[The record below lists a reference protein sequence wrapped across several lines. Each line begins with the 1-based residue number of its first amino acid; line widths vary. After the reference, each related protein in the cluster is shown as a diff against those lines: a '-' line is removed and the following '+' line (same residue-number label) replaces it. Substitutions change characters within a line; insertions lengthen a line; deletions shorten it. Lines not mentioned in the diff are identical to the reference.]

1 MSEKKGSLSTRLRAV
16 LGIIAFVAI
25 IYLIVQNVSVFG
37 KVMLVLLGFGAVV
50 LVHEFGHFVVAKL
63 CGVKVEAFSIFM
75 PPILFG
81 VQRTEKGLRFRVLP
95 QLFPKEDDEA
105 GEGLLSFTIGRKGTD
120 LGELSRTVSG
130 TEYRIGLIPF
140 GGFVKMLGQ
149 EDVGPV
155 KESSDPRSFA
165 NKPFIV
171 RAAVF
176 AAGVTFN
183 ALSAVIIFMIVFLVG
198 INLTPAVIGGVIP
211 NSPAARAG
219 LKTSD
224 EIIEIGG
231 KSENLDFSSIGVA
244 AALSDVNEV
253 VRLKVKHKDGS
264 IEDFALVAELLQGE
278 EMRVFGILPPMGM
291 SLTVGKLSVNDA
303 NDLYTRTGL
312 RPGDHIKSV
321 DGREVRTYWE
331 LAEAMRNTLAPEV
344 TLSAERTKKSGKV
357 EQVDARVQL
366 DLSPA
371 GGQDVKSESELGHIY
386 SMVPRLRI
394 TAVAGVPEQAAD
406 DSLLGRFKYRF
417 LALFGKAGQAEAG
430 VHPDLR
436 IGDII
441 VAIGEV
447 ENPTYKEMREIT
459 EKYEGK
465 ELEISVLRTGRGG
478 VEQTAMVTV
487 VPKRLPGSDRVL
499 IGIGVALDARHPV
512 VAKTIDVG
520 SGQAKLEIPRGA
532 MITAVDGTKVSSFYD
547 IIREIKRYS
556 GEKITIDYRLD
567 QMTAGD
573 VVLNVSS
580 DRKFIAVESAL
591 AEDIPFENLK
601 RCYKARG
608 ADLPSR
614 LVNAVVLGCEKT
626 VMFIAQSYV
635 TLKRMVGGLVSPR
648 SLMGPVGIITLSYR
662 IVAEQ
667 PLIYYVYFLGLIS
680 AVIAVFNFL
689 PLPPFDGG
697 LIVLLLVEKIK
708 GSALS
713 ERTQGVIMYAGWVL
727 VGAIFIY
734 VTFNDIVRS
743 IFG

>member
-1 MSEKKGSLSTRLRAV
+1 MSERKHSLSTRLRAV

-25 IYLIVQNVSVFG
+25 IYLIVQNVGVFG

-95 QLFPKEDDEA
+95 ELFPKEDDET

-149 EDVGPV
+149 EDAGPV

-211 NSPAARAG
+211 NSPAARAD
-219 LKTSD
+219 LKTGD

-253 VRLKVKHKDGS
+253 VRLKVKHNDGS

-312 RPGDHIKSV
+312 RPGDRIKSV

-331 LAEAMRNTLAPEV
+331 LAEAIRNTLASEV

-357 EQVDARVQL
+357 EQVDARVRL

-394 TAVAGVPEQAAD
+394 TAVAGVPEQVKDA
-406 DSLLGRFKYRF
+406 SLWYRFKYKL
-417 LALFGKAGQAEAG
+417 LALFGKAGQTKTGA
-430 VHPDLR
+430 HPDLR

-465 ELEISVLRTGRGG
+465 ELEISVLRTGREG

-520 SGQAKLEIPRGA
+520 GGQAKLEIPRGA

-573 VVLNVSS
+573 VVLNVAGG
-580 DRKFIAVESAL
+580 REFITVKSTF

-626 VMFIAQSYV
+626 VMFIAQTYV
-635 TLKRMVGGLVSPR
+635 TLKRIVGGLVGPR

-713 ERTQGVIMYAGWVL
+713 ERTQGIIMYAGWVL

>member
-1 MSEKKGSLSTRLRAV
+1 MSEKKLSLNTRLRAV
-16 LGIIAFVAI
+16 LGIIAFIAI
-25 IYLIVQNVSVFG
+25 IYLIVQNVGVFG
-37 KVMLVLLGFGAVV
+37 KVVLVLFGFGAVV
-50 LVHEFGHFVVAKL
+50 LVHEFGHFVIAKL

-75 PPILFG
+75 PPILIG
-81 VQRTEKGLRFRVLP
+81 MQRTEEGLRFRVLP
-95 QLFPKEDDEA
+95 GLFPKEDDES
-105 GEGLLSFTIGRKGTD
+105 GEGLLSFTIGRKGP
-120 LGELSRTVSG
+120 VSG

-140 GGFVKMLGQ
+140 GGFLKMLGQ
-149 EDVGPV
+149 DDVGPV

-198 INLTPAVIGGVIP
+198 INLTPAVVGGVIP

-219 LKTSD
+219 LKAGD
-224 EIIEIGG
+224 EIIEIAG
-231 KSENLDFSSIGVA
+231 KSNNLDFSNMGVA
-244 AALSDVNEV
+244 AALSDVNEA
-253 VRLKVKHKDGS
+253 VRLKVKHEDGS
-264 IEDFALVAELLQGE
+264 IEDFALVAELLRGE
-278 EMRVFGILPPMGM
+278 EVRAFGILPPIGM
-291 SLTVGKLSVNDA
+291 SLTVGKLSGDDA
-303 NDLYTRTGL
+303 NDLHTRTGL
-312 RPGDHIKSV
+312 LAGDHIKSV
-321 DGREVRTYWE
+321 GGREVRTYWE
-331 LAEAMRNTLAPEV
+331 LAKVVRNTLVPEV

-357 EQVDARVQL
+357 EQVDARVRL

-371 GGQDVKSESELGHIY
+371 GGQEVKSESELGHIY

-406 DSLLGRFKYRF
+406 DSLLDRFRHKL
-417 LALFGKAGQAEAG
+417 LALFGKAGQGKAG
-430 VHPDLR
+430 VRPDLR
-436 IGDII
+436 IGDIV

-465 ELEISVLRTGRGG
+465 ELEVSVLRAAGG
-478 VEQTAMVTV
+478 VEPRFIGVGVTV
-487 VPKRLPGSDRVL
+487 VPKRPPGADRVL
-499 IGIGVALDARHPV
+499 IGIGVALDAWHPV
-512 VAKTIDVG
+512 VAKTIDAG
-520 SGQAKLEIPRGA
+520 DGPAKLEIPRGA
-532 MITAVDGTKVSSFYD
+532 TITAVDGTEVSSFYD
-547 IIREIKRYS
+547 IIREIGRYS

-573 VVLNVSS
+573 VALNVSS
-580 DRKFIAVESAL
+580 DRKFIAIESAL

-601 RCYKARG
+601 RCYKTRG

-626 VMFIAQSYV
+626 VMFIAQTYV
-635 TLKRMVGGLVSPR
+635 TLKCIVGGLVSPR

-662 IVAEQ
+662 IVTEQ
-667 PLIYYVYFLGLIS
+667 PLVYYVYFLGLIS

-727 VGAIFIY
+727 IGALLIY
-734 VTFNDIVRS
+734 VTFNDIVRR